1 MSTTYQPDWGLWSTR
16 YPTIAPDL
24 AVFQQLHELI
34 RREEKL
40 AKGLAQ
46 HWWTH
51 VLSGMG
57 FPE

>member
-1 MSTTYQPDWGLWSTR
+1 MPDLDGYELSF
-16 YPTIAPDL
+16 AASDL

-34 RREEKL
+34 LIEEEF
-40 AKGLAQ
+40 AKRLAQ